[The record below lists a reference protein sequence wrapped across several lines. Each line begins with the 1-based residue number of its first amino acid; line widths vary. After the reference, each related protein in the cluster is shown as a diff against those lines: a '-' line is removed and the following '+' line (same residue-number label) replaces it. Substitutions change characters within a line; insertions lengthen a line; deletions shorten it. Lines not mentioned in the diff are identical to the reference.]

1 MLPNFLVIGAMRS
14 GTTWLDKILRTHHQV
29 YLPKRRK
36 EIHFFDKYFSRGR
49 SWYEQFFPT
58 NDEVSKFKWIGEITP
73 KYIYD
78 EKAPTRIKLYIPD
91 CKFIAILRN
100 PVDRA
105 YSHYGLSVRDKNE
118 SRTFVEYMEQQ
129 LNVFERGLYGEQI
142 QRYLTH
148 FPVDNFLFLIF
159 EKTINQPD
167 QVIRKIASFLSI
179 DHNGFTIDSAVKREN
194 KSHIPYLRQLN
205 VTLRQ
210 LGRYCRN
217 KDLDWIVNIG
227 KSLNLK
233 SLVGSR
239 GELPRLDPQI
249 RALLLEKYESDV
261 GLLETLIKEDLNIWR
276 KAE

>member
-14 GTTWLDKILRTHHQV
+14 GTTWLDRILRTHNQV

-36 EIHFFDKYFSRGR
+36 EIHFFDSHFCRGLA
-49 SWYEQFFPT
+49 WYEQFFPAS
-58 NDEVSKFKWIGEITP
+58 DQISEFKWIGEITP

-78 EKAPTRIKLYIPD
+78 EQVPARIKQYIPD

-105 YSHYGLSVRDKNE
+105 YSHYGLSVRDRKE
-118 SRTFVEYMEQQ
+118 SRTFSEYMEQEPD
-129 LNVFERGLYGEQI
+129 VFKRGLYGEQI
-142 QRYLTH
+142 QRYFTY
-148 FPVDNFLFLIF
+148 FPEDNFLFLIF
-159 EKTINQPD
+159 ETAINQPD
-167 QVIRKIASFLSI
+167 QAIRKIASFLKI
-179 DHNGFTIDSAVKREN
+179 DNDGFKINKVLKREN

-205 VTLRQ
+205 VSFRQ
-210 LGRYCRN
+210 LGRFCRN

-233 SLVGSR
+233 GLVGSR
-239 GELPRLDPQI
+239 GELPPLDPPI
-249 RALLLEKYESDV
+249 RALFLEKYKSDI

-276 KAE
+276 NAE